1 MNHEKDK
8 FKHVNES
15 MMISKKGRHRIIYAF
30 CIFCVFLAASGTI
43 RTHGAVVKPKQAK
56 SPQKRMI
63 MDHEVVLDKKGR
75 LQPWTSY
82 RSIITK
88 SMDFIFN
95 CPTRQT
101 TLGNDPWYLITSEL
115 NKDGSFRANQNNQGS
130 NAYWAVETA
139 DRYYGYTKDKRSFEP
154 ARLLLERIYK
164 FRTPAKWAWSHVPR
178 TQDNSPDGVYT
189 DETSEVDKMCMVGA
203 AYLKYDELTGGRTYE
218 KAALDIAEA
227 VSRHIKPGDAT
238 HSPLPF
244 RVILRTGD
252 VLDPYTANMVMPV
265 IFFDRL
271 IERGYDTDGRY
282 AAVRDKLWA
291 WIIKYPVANNE
302 WIGYYEDTYL
312 DDGNLNQQI
321 PLETA
326 RYMLRNQARVPEYK
340 TYVPEILKWV
350 KNNFG
355 LTKHYGATSIREQI
369 KCFFEMSSHTAR
381 YASVAAAWYAES
393 GDTAWREE
401 ARASAALATYSALG
415 NIEQN
420 GYPINYVGIGFVN
433 PWFSDSYFDYIPH
446 LLDTLAALHELD
458 SPR

>member
-1 MNHEKDK
+1 MNHSKNK
-8 FKHVNES
+8 CTQTNES
-15 MMISKKGRHRIIYAF
+15 MITSQKGWHTITCTF
-30 CIFCVFLAASGTI
+30 CILCVFLATSGTI
-43 RTHGAVVKPKQAK
+43 GTQAANEKTKQVKPH
-56 SPQKRMI
+56 QKRMI
-63 MDHEVVLDKKGR
+63 MDHEVVLDKNGR

-88 SMDFIFN
+88 SMEFIFN
-95 CPTRQT
+95 CPTRHT
-101 TLGNDPWYLITSEL
+101 ELGNDPWYLITSKL
-115 NKDGSFRANQNNQGS
+115 NKDGSFQENQNNQGS

-139 DRYYGYTKDKRSFEP
+139 DRYYAYTKDKRSFEP
-154 ARLLLERIYK
+154 ARLLLERIHK
-164 FRTPAKWAWSHVPR
+164 FTTPAKWAWSHVPR
-178 TQDNSPDGVYT
+178 TQDNSPDGMYT

-203 AYLKYDELTGGRTYE
+203 AYLKYDELTGDRTYE
-218 KAALDIAEA
+218 KAALEIAET
-227 VSRHIKPGDAT
+227 VSRHVKTGNAT

-244 RVILRTGD
+244 RVFLRTGA

-291 WIIKYPVANNE
+291 WIIKYPVANNQ
-302 WIGYYEDTYL
+302 WIGYYEDTYMDQ
-312 DDGNLNQQI
+312 DDFNQQI

-326 RYMLRNQARVPEYK
+326 RYMLRNKARVPEYK

-350 KNNFG
+350 KDKFG
-355 LTKHYGATSIREQI
+355 QTKHYGATSIREQI

-381 YASVAAAWYAES
+381 YASVAAAWYAVS
-393 GDTAWREE
+393 GDPAWREE

-420 GYPINYVGIGFVN
+420 GYHINYVGIGYVD

-446 LLDTLAALHELD
+446 LLDTISVLHE
-458 SPR
+458 